1 MAPGPPA
8 PVGTECRL
16 KNRLHPIRFRKAFQ
30 MEMAPPERG
39 LSFLFG
45 SVGFGEVHKAVDM
58 GPIGK
63 ESDEIVIVVDAVD
76 EGALTPKAVFC
87 DSPGAMNL
95 VKVFPLKKKP

>member
-1 MAPGPPA
+1 
-8 PVGTECRL
+8 
-16 KNRLHPIRFRKAFQ
+16 

-45 SVGFGEVHKAVDM
+45 SDGFGEVHKAVDM

-76 EGALTPKAVFC
+76 EGALHAKGCRLRFARGYEVKPSCRRTRGTRAKASSFRPTWRVL
-87 DSPGAMNL
+87 NHR
-95 VKVFPLKKKP
+95 